1 MHGDDSKPMKET
13 SLDSAPGGDNP
24 VLKEAES
31 NNSSTQESN
40 PASSTQASLPVSEA
54 NLGKES
60 SSKAITNSAS
70 SKTTADGGAKGFIR
84 EVLEI
89 VVVTLLLLIAIRGVL
104 AEARFIPSSSME
116 PTLQINDRL
125 LVEKVSGWSGRPIE
139 RGDILVFYPPPIEL
153 GGVDIKYEPLHI
165 LGRLTGLPFLPIDT
179 AYIKRVI
186 GLPGDQ
192 IEVRKGLGVLINGQ
206 LLPENYI
213 KEAPN
218 YDLKILADIG
228 GRNAVGEI
236 IRPYEDSSEPIL
248 VPPGKL
254 FMMGDNRNNSADSH
268 VWGFVDKKRVIG
280 KGFLLFWRYFA
291 GETYKTSKDLILE

>member
-1 MHGDDSKPMKET
+1 MPGDDLKPRTELSSEVIPET
-13 SLDSAPGGDNP
+13 EIPAETQGT
-24 VLKEAES
+24 EALS
-31 NNSSTQESN
+31 SSTQSNKDSTALPSSGQKPAVPESKN
-40 PASSTQASLPVSEA
+40 GAK
-54 NLGKES
+54 NDN
-60 SSKAITNSAS
+60 KA
-70 SKTTADGGAKGFIR
+70 GAKGFIR

-89 VVVTLLLLIAIRGVL
+89 VVVTLVLLIAIRGIL

-153 GGVDIKYEPLHI
+153 GGVDIKYDPLHI

-192 IEVRKGLGVLINGQ
+192 VEVRKGLGVLINGQ
-206 LLPENYI
+206 LLPENYT